1 MIDAAWKAVTSCTD
15 PCGITKEIL
24 QATRELKVDEDHDK
38 KCRMTREEAEKYG
51 REETGAHVGKSVAD
65 VYSSNTEREFHN
77 LALEHRMPLSTA
89 NDLLKFIK
97 SIPTLDSESQDTFRA
112 PNVQALHDQLLDF
125 CQGSAIMN
133 KDMAISKALDGEQ
146 RLPLCWK
153 DPWALLKRMLQ
164 VNKFKDKII
173 WQPSVLR

>member
-1 MIDAAWKAVTSCTD
+1 MLPGRLSPPALIRVALPKKFSRR
-15 PCGITKEIL
+15 PESLRLMRIM
-24 QATRELKVDEDHDK
+24 TR
-38 KCRMTREEAEKYG
+38 RPGMTREEAEKYG
-51 REETGAHVGKSVAD
+51 WVETGAHVGKSVAD

-77 LALEHRMPLSTA
+77 LTLEHRMPLSTA
-89 NDLLKFIK
+89 NDLLKFVK

-164 VNKFKDKII
+164 VQKFKGKII